1 MWRRFLRSAGLV
13 AYALLVA
20 LVFIVCGYLAFSG
33 FVRSGATTVPKISGL
48 TLVEAEDL
56 LREKGLHPSRDPV
69 ERYDPK
75 VPAGRVAVQSPD
87 AGSWVKR
94 GSSVVLTPSRGP
106 QRVDVPGLTG
116 RALPAAQFTLAA
128 VGLGVG
134 QALAVFAGGNPG
146 VVIEQDPPA
155 GAAVPP
161 ATPVDL
167 LVAQPSAGERYVM
180 PDLIYRHYDDVRPMF
195 ERQGFRLGSVK
206 FEPYEGVASG
216 VILRQFPLAGHP
228 VGRQEAIS
236 LVVAT
241 ADRLPETPTP

>member
-1 MWRRFLRSAGLV
+1 MWRKILRSAGLI
-13 AYALLVA
+13 AYALLVG
-20 LVFIVCGYLAFSG
+20 LVFVICGYLAFSQ
-33 FVRSGATTVPKISGL
+33 FVRSGTTTVPKVGGL
-48 TLVEAEDL
+48 TVLEAEEL
-56 LREKGLHPSRDPV
+56 LKEKGLRPTRGTAD
-69 ERYDPK
+69 RYDPE
-75 VPAGRVAVQSPD
+75 VPAGRIAGQTPD

-94 GSSVVLTPSRGP
+94 GSAVDLMASRGP
-106 QRVDVPGLTG
+106 QQIDVPGLAG

-134 QALAVFAGGNPG
+134 RALAVFGAGNPG

-155 GAAVPP
+155 GVAVPP

-167 LVAQPSAGERYVM
+167 LVALPSAGERFVM
-180 PDLIYRHYDDVRPMF
+180 PDLIYRHYEDVRSGF

-228 VGRQEAIS
+228 VSHQDAIS

-241 ADRLPETPTP
+241 ADRLPDAPPR

>member
-1 MWRRFLRSAGLV
+1 MWRKILRSAGLM

-20 LVFIVCGYLAFSG
+20 VVFVICGYLAFSG
-33 FVRSGATTVPKISGL
+33 FVRSGSITVPKVAGL
-48 TLVEAEDL
+48 TLVEAENL
-56 LREKGLHPSRDPV
+56 LREKGLSPKHDTAD
-69 ERYDPK
+69 RYDPQ
-75 VPAGRVAVQSPD
+75 VPAGRIAGQSPD

-94 GSSVVLTPSRGP
+94 GSAVELTASRGP
-106 QRVDVPGLTG
+106 QQIDVPGLAG

-128 VGLGVG
+128 VGLGLG
-134 QALAVFAGGNPG
+134 RALAVYGAGNPG
-146 VVIEQDPPA
+146 VVLEQDPPA

-167 LVAQPSAGERYVM
+167 LVALPSAGERYVM
-180 PDLIYRHYDDVRPMF
+180 PDLIYRHYDDVRPAF

-228 VGRQEAIS
+228 VSHQDAIS

-241 ADRLPETPTP
+241 ADRLPETPVR